1 MSWLIDSAYY
11 IVPFIILLGI
21 LVFVHEFGHFL
32 VARMCG
38 VAVSEFSI
46 GFGKKLWGRKD
57 KSGTEWRIGAIPLGG
72 YCKFLGDDDAASGTG
87 DVSSLSEEDKKRAFS
102 TQNPFKKLAIVV
114 AGPAANYVFAIL
126 IFASIFFF
134 LGKIDFPPVVGDII
148 KGGAAEAGGVLKGDR
163 IISINGKQ
171 IKSFSQ
177 IAQEVAMHTGGDIK
191 LEIKRHGEIIR
202 KSFPLKTVP
211 LTVEPKQTNPNR
223 PLLGIR
229 SINVVEVEDVDLSLW
244 QSFSDATYEAWRITV
259 VTLRGIS
266 QMITGQRSADEVG
279 GIIRIAEMSGDITKT
294 SGFIDFVAFMALL
307 SINLGLINLFP
318 IPLLDGGHVV
328 IYTLE
333 IVTRRELSDKIKE
346 YIFKFGFLILIA
358 LMLFATYN
366 DIVHIFNRWFS

>member
-32 VARMCG
+32 IARMCG

-191 LEIKRHGEIIR
+191 LEIKRHGEIIK

>member
-191 LEIKRHGEIIR
+191 LEIKRHGEIIK

-294 SGFIDFVAFMALL
+294 SGFIDFVAFMALYPRD
-307 SINLGLINLFP
+307 S
-318 IPLLDGGHVV
+318 
-328 IYTLE
+328 YSQ
-333 IVTRRELSDKIKE
+333 R
-346 YIFKFGFLILIA
+346 A
-358 LMLFATYN
+358 
-366 DIVHIFNRWFS
+366 